1 MQGRFAQRSVAR
13 DELMFQEHRPS
24 ISVVMDVSL
33 AQKLA
38 KKRIR
43 RLVVEY

>member
-1 MQGRFAQRSVAR
+1 MQGRFAQRPVAR

-38 KKRIR
+38 KKRICR
-43 RLVVEY
+43 FIVDY

>member
-1 MQGRFAQRSVAR
+1 MQGRFAQRPVAR
-13 DELMFQEHRPS
+13 NELMFQEHRFS

-38 KKRIR
+38 KKRIHR
-43 RLVVEY
+43 FVVEY